1 MVIVIGNLKGGTG
14 KSTLAFN
21 LAVWSAYQL
30 RRTLLV
36 DADPQHT
43 AMDLIEVRKEEG
55 HHPMIYGL
63 GADER
68 RLDEELDQ
76 IESIFENI
84 VVDIAAGDKGAF
96 RAALGAADRLLIP
109 LLPGQADVWALHHVM
124 EVFDEVR
131 PDRPD
136 LDVMAVINKADT
148 NPQVRETQETEEAVT
163 QLNIELAP
171 VTIGN
176 RVTFRRSLT
185 EGLGVIEW
193 DTRSKAARELEL
205 LAKAVLD

>member
-1 MVIVIGNLKGGTG
+1 MVILIGNLKGGTG

-43 AMDLIEVRKEEG
+43 TMDLLEVRKEEG
-55 HHPMIYGL
+55 HHPMIYAL
-63 GADER
+63 SADES
-68 RLDEELDQ
+68 RLGEELEQ

-84 VVDIAAGDKGAF
+84 VVDIAAGDRVAF
-96 RAALGAADRLLIP
+96 RAALGVADRLLIP

-124 EVFDEVR
+124 EVIDEVR
-131 PDRPD
+131 AERPS
-136 LDVMAVINKADT
+136 LEIMAVVNKADT
-148 NPQVRETQETEEAVT
+148 NPQVRETQETEEAVR
-163 QLNIELAP
+163 QLDIKLAP

-193 DTRSKAARELEL
+193 DSRSKAAQELEI
-205 LAKAVLD
+205 LAKAVLI